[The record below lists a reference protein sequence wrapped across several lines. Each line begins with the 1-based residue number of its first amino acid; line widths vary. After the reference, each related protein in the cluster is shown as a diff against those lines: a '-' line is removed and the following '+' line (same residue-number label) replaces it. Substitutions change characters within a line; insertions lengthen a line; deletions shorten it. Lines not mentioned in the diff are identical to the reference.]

1 MMSPETM
8 IAESSG
14 RSPSRDSIATT
25 WAVTGLSTDFEIRVC
40 I

>member
-1 MMSPETM
+1 MSLETM

-14 RSPSRDSIATT
+14 RSPSRDSSVTT
-25 WAVTGLSTDFEIRVC
+25 WAMTGLSTDFEIRVC